1 MSEHILYVRCHL
13 SAIIAIMYHI
23 WTIVTPADLIP
34 KHHLVILRKFSWKT
48 SDIRTFVY
56 HQNSRRSSGS
66 TNSSNT
72 SRFDG
77 RTVLVN
83 FSFSVFDEIEHE
95 MHFKGDSRSTKR
107 CILQHKMRPVA
118 PMTVTCA
125 NRRVADVM
133 LGRRILS
140 FHFMSRRIG
149 AFADFHLY
157 CWCVLRGERNE
168 LAPFL

>member
-72 SRFDG
+72 SRFDL

-83 FSFSVFDEIEHE
+83 FYFSVFDEIEHE
-95 MHFKGDSRSTKR
+95 MHFWEIAGARNVVFYNTK
-107 CILQHKMRPVA
+107 
-118 PMTVTCA
+118 
-125 NRRVADVM
+125 
-133 LGRRILS
+133 
-140 FHFMSRRIG
+140 
-149 AFADFHLY
+149 
-157 CWCVLRGERNE
+157 CVRWRQ
-168 LAPFL
+168 